1 MKKMMKKIYIVSL
14 VVMFSFIIIKTV
26 TIYRA
31 DKAGTSDG
39 KNTGISNVEDDGK
52 NTDISN
58 VEADETESTDEMSAD
73 KFISPYSIVI
83 ENYDTLFEWYNGKT
97 PKVNTYNTT
106 AQKSREY
113 LAYGISM
120 DEYDYL
126 KKCYD
131 EDVAN
136 NNDNPLTDKYAGHGK
151 YNKDKV
157 LAGSEMFS
165 RKYMLAFS
173 RFTSTE
179 FCDKFPFD
187 VDDRYLMENTR
198 SLIMDNLSDDRR
210 EINNIEVYNASTGEL
225 CENQKVYY
233 AFVQIGLE
241 GRSNWVQDV
250 LVAPRLSYLKDD
262 GDVLA
267 EYDSP
272 VYISVNG
279 ERLSGD
285 KYGVYI
291 ESMKDDG
298 TTFYDYSDEAC
309 RNSVPQCHCPL
320 RIGESSGF
328 YVIYLIPEAYLED
341 AYLVY
346 NDLEEYENVDYTY
359 NLLDVAIY
367 DLQNEFEFMK

>member
-1 MKKMMKKIYIVSL
+1 MKKMMKRIYIVSL

-31 DKAGTSDG
+31 DKAGTSDE
-39 KNTGISNVEDDGK
+39 KSTGSSNVE
-52 NTDISN
+52 S
-58 VEADETESTDEMSAD
+58 DETESTDEMSAD
-73 KFISPYSIVI
+73 KFISPYSTVI

-136 NNDNPLTDKYAGHGK
+136 NNDNPLTNKYAGHGK

-165 RKYMLAFS
+165 RKYMSAFS
-173 RFTSTE
+173 CFNSTE
-179 FCDKFPFD
+179 FGDKFPFD

-210 EINNIEVYNASTGEL
+210 VINNIEVYNASTGEL

-250 LVAPRLSYLKDD
+250 LVAPRLSYLKDE
-262 GDVLA
+262 GDILA

-272 VYISVNG
+272 VYISING

-285 KYGVYI
+285 EYGVYI
-291 ESMKDDG
+291 GRMTDNG

-367 DLQNEFEFMK
+367 DLQNEFESMK